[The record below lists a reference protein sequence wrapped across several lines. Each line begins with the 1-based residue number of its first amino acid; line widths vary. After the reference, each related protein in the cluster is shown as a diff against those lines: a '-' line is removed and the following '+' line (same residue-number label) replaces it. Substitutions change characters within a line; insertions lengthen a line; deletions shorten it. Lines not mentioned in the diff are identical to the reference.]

1 MKTIS
6 LATWVP
12 LMTLGVVGCTI
23 VTNPPPTSTTA
34 PPPPPPTAAPA
45 ATPAPAATATA
56 DPTPTTTATAKAPP
70 TMKLPG
76 GKTNPPP
83 RSRTGM
89 LGHVT
94 LRIPI
99 VAADTIFGG
108 KEKKEGALEG
118 LVYLLPRT
126 MTTLPDLST
135 QKPVAKLYTDSLN
148 IASQDFKTGFPEVT
162 RRFEYFVIH
171 YAGSFAVTVAGTY
184 TFKLIS
190 DDGSRLRIDN
200 IPVINNDGVHE
211 ATEKTGVLALAPGN
225 HTISLDYFQAQKNV
239 ALQLMVTGP
248 DGQERPWSPKL

>member
-34 PPPPPPTAAPA
+34 PPPPPPAAAPA
-45 ATPAPAATATA
+45 ATPAPAPTAA
-56 DPTPTTTATAKAPP
+56 EPTPTTTAEAPP
-70 TMKLPG
+70 TMKVPG
-76 GKTNPPP
+76 GTSNPPP
-83 RSRTGM
+83 KSRTGL
-89 LGHVT
+89 LGNVT
-94 LRIPI
+94 RRVPV
-99 VAADTIFGG
+99 VATDTIFGG

-118 LVYLLPRT
+118 QVYLLPRS
-126 MTTLPDLST
+126 MTSLPDLSAQT
-135 QKPVAKLYTDSLN
+135 PVARLYTDSLN
-148 IASQDFKTGFPEVT
+148 IDSQDFRTGFPDVT

-171 YAGSFAVTVAGTY
+171 YAGSFAVTAAGTY
-184 TFKLIS
+184 TFRLIS

-211 ATEKTGVLALAPGN
+211 VTEKTGVLALAPGN

-239 ALQLMVTGP
+239 ALKLLVTGP
-248 DGQERPWSPKL
+248 DGLERPWSPKL